1 MKKIIPT
8 LKKSFKYLI
17 ILLAGMALVLNSC
30 KEDCPSCQDPTN
42 PDCDNYDPCWNKQPV
57 TADFEISQ
65 QPVTFYPDYIGDWHP
80 DLKFFRSLIGFRPV
94 NFIEGD
100 TSVKY
105 TWLLGSEVV
114 HDYYLERDFSD
125 TEQSGENNI
134 RITLIVEKE
143 PDLDCF
149 PLDDG
154 KDTITKYIQLVE
166 NACEFLTFGDFK
178 VLFEGDRDSTLVSV
192 RNWRYDNNGTF
203 LDSCG
208 GGYAQFINFDN
219 LKSEIDTIRD
229 QDAAGSFYSKRW
241 FYESKVGEG
250 RFGNLMNGKF
260 AINPDTWECEA
271 EYQVNYRPLGPVQRF
286 KGRKIR

>member
-1 MKKIIPT
+1 MI
-8 LKKSFKYLI
+8 LKTSFKYLF

-57 TADFEISQ
+57 TGDFEISQ

-80 DLKFFRSLIGFRPV
+80 DLKFFRGLIGFRPV

-154 KDTITKYIQLVE
+154 KDTITKYIQLVD
-166 NACEFLTFGDFK
+166 NTCEFLTFGDFK
-178 VLFEGDRDSTLVSV
+178 VLFEGDKDSTTVSV
-192 RNWRYDNNGTF
+192 RGWELDFNKQIV
-203 LDSCG
+203 DSCNKDNSIQ
-208 GGYAQFINFDN
+208 YINFDN
-219 LKSEIDTIRD
+219 EKEGMDTIWNMRF
-229 QDAAGSFYSKRW
+229 AGLFYSKAS
-241 FYESKVGEG
+241 FYESKGGEG

>member
-1 MKKIIPT
+1 MQIV
-8 LKKSFKYLI
+8 KYLLGFLSLA
-17 ILLAGMALVLNSC
+17 LLINLSSC
-30 KEDCPSCQDPTN
+30 KEDECPCVDETN
-42 PDCDNYDPCWNKQPV
+42 PECDNYNPCWDKQPV
-57 TADFEISQ
+57 TADFEMSQ

-80 DLKFFRSLIGFRPV
+80 DLKFFRGLIGFRPA
-94 NFIEGD
+94 NFVEED

-105 TWLLGSEVV
+105 TWLLGSEVI
-114 HDYYLERDFSD
+114 HDFTFVRNFVD
-125 TEQSGENNI
+125 TRETGENNI
-134 RITLIVEKE
+134 PITLIVEKE
-143 PDLDCF
+143 PDLECF

-154 KDTITKYIQLVE
+154 KDTMTQYIQLVD

-219 LKSEIDTIRD
+219 KKEDLDTIWNM
-229 QDAAGSFYSKRW
+229 QHVATFYSESY
-241 FYESKVGEG
+241 FYQSKTGEG
-250 RFGNLMNGKF
+250 TFGNLFNGSF
-260 AINPDTWECEA
+260 SVNPETWECEA

>member
-1 MKKIIPT
+1 MKN
-8 LKKSFKYLI
+8 SFKYLV
-17 ILLAGMALVLNSC
+17 ILLVGVAFVLNSC
-30 KEDCPSCQDPTN
+30 KEDCPCTDNPTN
-42 PDCDNYDPCWNKQPV
+42 PECDNYDPCWNKQPV
-57 TADFEISQ
+57 TGDFEISQ

-80 DLKFFRSLIGFRPV
+80 DLKFFRGLIGFRPV

-125 TEQSGENNI
+125 TRQTGENNI
-134 RITLIVEKE
+134 PITLIVEKE

-208 GGYAQFINFDN
+208 GGYAQLINFDN

-229 QDAAGSFYSKRW
+229 QNAAGSFYSKRW

-260 AINPDTWECEA
+260 SVNPDTWECEA